1 MDEQRDEPAR
11 AVSRRAVIKGLA
23 GGALAT
29 AGVVAAAASASADTN
44 RNRNRN
50 RNTNRNT
57 QKTNVDATG
66 IEITVEGLPFLG

>member
-1 MDEQRDEPAR
+1 MDEQRDEPTR

-50 RNTNRNT
+50 TNRNT
-57 QKTNVDATG
+57 QKTNVNATG
-66 IEITVEGLPFLG
+66 IEITFPGLPFLG